1 MAGGREN
8 VASHFAPCRC
18 VFLSCLRREFRLSAR
33 IIDRRMEE
41 EEVVVVVA
49 TTTRKPTTHKKKKRR
64 EERYYIRR
72 QTKKP
77 QGVHIPKSSRC
88 SFFSLFYCATLKV
101 LFFFRFIQESMMTF
115 CARAELCLKFKW
127 QQWCRVELISP
138 VAFAFAFS
146 LSPSLSLSLSLL
158 GVCRRLRY
166 NELNRSHRRDTG
178 SSLRSHRIHHTVL
191 VFI

>member
-1 MAGGREN
+1 MSHHISLR
-8 VASHFAPCRC
+8 VAAFSCRVYGVNFASLRG
-18 VFLSCLRREFRLSAR
+18 LSIEEWKRRRRWWWWWRRRESQQH
-33 IIDRRMEE
+33 
-41 EEVVVVVA
+41 
-49 TTTRKPTTHKKKKRR
+49 TRKKKRR

-146 LSPSLSLSLSLL
+146 LSPSLSLSLCS
-158 GVCRRLRY
+158 GCVVVCVIM
-166 NELNRSHRRDTG
+166 S
-178 SSLRSHRIHHTVL
+178 
-191 VFI
+191 